1 MQTQAM
7 ASVINAAE
15 FDIARFVNEATWKD
29 ILLDLVRKDKLNPWD
44 IDITEIV
51 SKYVDVVKGLRVM
64 DLRVPANIILAASI
78 MLRLK
83 SDMLELGES
92 PAFEQDGAIQM
103 ERPFVQ
109 VEGLSARLR
118 LPPRRRVTLH
128 ELISALEEAMQLKE
142 YRTERLLSEGKPVP
156 LMLERTDV
164 EADVEALYSTI
175 KKNADSS
182 GALTFSSLCSISH
195 REDALLDVFMPLLF
209 LANRNRVLLM
219 QERFFREIIIS
230 LN

>member
-7 ASVINAAE
+7 ASVINPTE
-15 FDIARFVNEATWKD
+15 FDIARFVSEATWKD

-51 SKYVDVVKGLRVM
+51 GKYVDVIKGLRVM
-64 DLRVPANIILAASI
+64 DLRIPANIILAASI

-83 SDMLELGES
+83 SDMLELDE
-92 PAFEQDGAIQM
+92 PAVLEQDGAMPM

-128 ELISALEEAMQLKE
+128 ELITALEEAMRFKE
-142 YRTERLLSEGKPVP
+142 YRTEMLMSEAKSVP
-156 LMLERTDV
+156 LVLARVDM
-164 EADVEALYSTI
+164 EADVEELYSMI
-175 KKNADSS
+175 KEHVDSS
-182 GALTFSSLCSISH
+182 GALTFSHLRSILH
-195 REDALLDVFMPLLF
+195 KGDALLDVFMPMLF
-209 LANRNRVLLM
+209 LANRNRILLL
-219 QERFFREIIIS
+219 QEDFFREIVIS